1 MLVIHLTTFL
11 EALHAHYHTTS
22 TSTSSTSTSTSTS
35 TTTAHAGTDRA
46 GVSPTPQ
53 PKNDPPLLGSW
64 NKHTGSC
71 DDPALDDLLFL
82 LVDDHQVVAVQ
93 FGGLF
98 DDHVLLR
105 DGVVVTEHRT
115 GGRAVYG

>member
-1 MLVIHLTTFL
+1 M
-11 EALHAHYHTTS
+11 HTTTPLYT
-22 TSTSSTSTSTSTS
+22 TS
-35 TTTAHAGTDRA
+35 TAHAGTELC
-46 GVSPTPQ
+46 VPPTPQ
-53 PKNDPPLLGSW
+53 ANNDSPLLGSW

-71 DDPALDDLLFL
+71 DDPTLNDLLFL

-105 DGVVVTEHRT
+105 DRVVVTEHRT
-115 GGRAVYG
+115 GGRGGGGISLGVCTCVSVCVC